1 MELFNVTK
9 NRYFLAVQILINR
22 IYSGEKM
29 TCAQFDEQL
38 SLLSGDTDRA
48 SLNFCG
54 VLKNDMDIFDFS
66 DNEQVRLRINAPVPL
81 LPCKAEKTWLDAA
94 LSDPHCRLFF
104 SEERIAAMRGAM
116 DAEKMDELPVSVRRE
131 RVWGDEI
138 TEELGMKLRLIL
150 RAIHEKRKI
159 IYSNHTAGGDLINK
173 KATPY
178 KVEYAIAEDKLRA
191 AMWSIDEERPVKANL
206 SNMFDISLC
215 EKADGVRPIREM
227 VQSRLLDEPLAFVVT
242 DERSALERAI
252 HIFSKH
258 RRSVVAIDDMHYRFE
273 IYYYTF
279 EEKSLISD
287 IMAFGPMIEVLS
299 PQKVR
304 DEIIR
309 RLISGADISGE

>member
-38 SLLSGDTDRA
+38 RRFSGDTDMA

-54 VLKNDMDIFDFS
+54 VLKNDIDIFDFS
-66 DNEQVRLRINAPVPL
+66 DRDHVKLRTNAPVPL
-81 LPCKAEKTWLDAA
+81 LPCKAEKVWLDMA
-94 LSDPHCRLFF
+94 LCDPHCRLFF
-104 SEERIAAMRGAM
+104 SEERVSAMRGALN
-116 DAEKMDELPVSVRRE
+116 AEKMDDVPVSVRRE

-150 RAIHEKRKI
+150 RAIHENRRI
-159 IYSNHTAGGDLINK
+159 CYSNHSRNRDHIHK

-178 KVEYAIAEDKLRA
+178 KVEYAIAEDKFRV
-191 AMWSIDEERPVKANL
+191 AMWSDEERPVKANL

-215 EKADGVRPIREM
+215 EKADGVRTIREM
-227 VQSRLLDEPLAFVVT
+227 VQSRLLDEPLVFIVT
-242 DERSALERAI
+242 DERDALERAI

-258 RRSVVAIDDMHYRFE
+258 RRSVFAIDDMHYRFE

-279 EEKSLISD
+279 EENSLISD

-299 PQKVR
+299 PQNVR
-304 DEIIR
+304 DKIIN
-309 RLISGADISGE
+309 LLTSCLDLSGTE